1 MVLVRDLLSQVD
13 WFSSEHRE
21 KQDRGRYKLKFQSV
35 VNWANA
41 GYRKLGLSCKLS
53 GSTPE

>member
-1 MVLVRDLLSQVD
+1 MVLVQDLLSQGD
-13 WFSSEHRE
+13 WFSSKHRE

-35 VNWANA
+35 VIWANA
-41 GYRKLGLSCKLS
+41 GYCKLGLSYKLD